1 MGLLKCTFFFFFFPP
16 YLSSLF
22 LILLL
27 HICEVQS
34 SKLISSASVQL
45 LAFLCNCAT
54 SLQGEN
60 LGRHSRKNTEGHFHC
75 SGLSIGLYTLGLEGH
90 ALDHQEKVA
99 ESPRGLGFFVLCTW
113 SSWEMWLVG
122 GPKAGLPERT
132 TGCFHGVFSTFQ
144 GGRMPHPESETLPLI
159 SRPDGGELWQPQ
171 GLNWEF
177 QLCIALV
184 FSNESALRMRWP
196 KYWSFSFSIIPSKE
210 IPGLISFKMDRLN

>member
-1 MGLLKCTFFFFFFPP
+1 MHVTFKKTQGLQKHCHCVGLLKCTFFFFLFPP

-27 HICEVQS
+27 HICKVQS
-34 SKLISSASVQL
+34 SNLISSASVQL

-132 TGCFHGVFSTFQ
+132 TGYFHGVFSTFQ
-144 GGRMPHPESETLPLI
+144 GGRMEGVACPTQSL
-159 SRPDGGELWQPQ
+159 R
-171 GLNWEF
+171 
-177 QLCIALV
+177 LC
-184 FSNESALRMRWP
+184 P
-196 KYWSFSFSIIPSKE
+196 
-210 IPGLISFKMDRLN
+210 